1 MDSAEILKKVEKTIK
16 KYQLLEKG
24 DKVLIGFSG
33 GKDSVC
39 LLYIF
44 HLLKEKYNLNLIAFH
59 LNHLLRGKEAKRDE
73 EFCKELCKKLN
84 VPIIIKRRDVKKYSK
99 KYNLSIEEAGHKLR
113 YYYYE
118 KIAQKEKCQKIA
130 LAHTASDNEETILLS
145 LVYGQSLGRIAGILP
160 KREKIIRPLIDLTS
174 EEVLLFLKENNIPYV
189 EDSTNKDLKIPRN
202 YLRNIIIPNLKKIN
216 SNLEKTLRQVSEIL
230 FKENE
235 YLEKEV
241 DKVYNLLIKRENND
255 ILISKKEFAL
265 LPLAIKR
272 RVLKKLFPN
281 ANFYQIEE
289 MINLINK
296 QVGKKIDLKENIIY
310 NEYNYLRISK
320 ENKKKMI
327 NKIFKIKLNETNN
340 FPKINLKLTCE
351 VIDIEKIK
359 KFNYN
364 NCEYFDKDDIKLP
377 LFIRF
382 RKEGD
387 IIKIKKGKKKVKKLF
402 IDMKIPKIVRDNLPI
417 LCDQKGILWI
427 LGVYRAYRGLI
438 KKNTKKV
445 LRVKI
450 LKWQNPIYPN

>member
-1 MDSAEILKKVEKTIK
+1 MGSVKILKKVEETIK
-16 KYQLLEKG
+16 KYKLLEKG

-44 HLLKEKYNLNLIAFH
+44 YLLKEKYDLNLIAFH

-73 EFCKELCKKLN
+73 EFCKEFCKKLN
-84 VPIIIKRRDVKKYSK
+84 VPLIIKRRDVKKYSK

-113 YYYYE
+113 YHYYE
-118 KIAQKEKCQKIA
+118 KIAQKEKCQRIA

-145 LVYGQSLGRIAGILP
+145 LISGQSLGRIAGILP
-160 KREKIIRPLIDLTS
+160 KRERIIRPLIDLTS
-174 EEVLLFLKENNIPYV
+174 EEVLLFLKENNLPYV
-189 EDSTNKDLKIPRN
+189 EDSTNKNLKIPRN
-202 YLRNIIIPNLKKIN
+202 YLRNIVIPNLKKIN

-235 YLEKEV
+235 YLERET
-241 DKVYNLLIKRENND
+241 DRVYNLLIKKEDDD
-255 ILISKKEFAL
+255 ILISKKEFVI

-272 RVLKKLFPN
+272 RIFKRLFPN
-281 ANFYQIEE
+281 ASFYQIEE
-289 MINLINK
+289 MVNLVNK
-296 QVGKKIDLKENIIY
+296 QVGKKINLKENIIY
-310 NEYNYLRISK
+310 NEYNYLRIRK
-320 ENKKKMI
+320 ENKKKTI
-327 NKIFKIKLNETNN
+327 NEVFKIKLNKINN

-351 VIDIEKIK
+351 VMDIEKIK

-364 NCEYFDKDDIKLP
+364 NCEYFDKNDIKLP

-382 RKEGD
+382 RKKGD
-387 IIKIKKGKKKVKKLF
+387 IIKIKKGRKKVKKLF
-402 IDMKIPKIVRDNLPI
+402 IDMKIPRIVRDNLPI

-427 LGVYRAYRGLI
+427 FGVYRAYRGLI

-445 LRVKI
+445 VRIKI
-450 LKWQNPIYPN
+450 LKWQNPICQN